1 MFDPED
7 IRAFIVNWEEVAEK
21 FIRHLHQEIVTSP
34 GDGRGQAL
42 LDEILR
48 YPGVPGNWQHRDAIG
63 APSPI
68 LTMTFR
74 SSRGDL
80 SFFETITTFST
91 PRNITLD
98 EMRIDCAFPAD
109 DHTAAVC
116 ADLARTS

>member
-1 MFDPED
+1 MRPPL
-7 IRAFIVNWEEVAEK
+7 AT
-21 FIRHLHQEIVTSP
+21 LTLMSLTSIAAAA
-34 GDGRGQAL
+34 GAVSD
-42 LDEILR
+42 
-48 YPGVPGNWQHRDAIG
+48 

-74 SSRGDL
+74 SSRGEL

-91 PRNITLD
+91 PRNVTLD

-116 ADLARTS
+116 ADLAAEARAANGH